1 MNSFYGGPAGQ
12 DFEVREKFS
21 TFKFLLADIDDGW
34 KSPIA
39 VGEYVMIS
47 YGHPTDPGYQGFYDL
62 DRKNSEL
69 PEEKRRNWN
78 STLWQKVYEED
89 TVEDIDEDKNIH
101 YAVTKSS
108 TGINYK
114 FITSCTGNTPVISV
128 TTPARVLDADEEPKV
143 NTDLSN
149 PDLPVISFELPRSQ
163 ILSML
168 GFEKKHANEDPEV
181 IFDSKTN
188 VNNPTIQFKLPR
200 SQVIEQVVIIPIAA
214 TGATPEAELDTEEDG
229 TIDNPVLKLRL
240 PVTQKFLDSNILHE
254 VLDADKEPT
263 VKVSYASEDTN
274 HEHPIL
280 TFSLPRSQIMAAPER
295 VVQDPVVEPSVED
308 IGTVNAPKLRFKL
321 PRAVAFYY
329 GTFLGE
335 RSSKTYTLSNPLF
348 SSYGV
353 GDYYINTS
361 TGFIYKVTSKTDDT
375 TCVFEYQACIQSPLP
390 SVESSSIAPYVQGE
404 TGYAPAAPQ
413 VNRYLTNNEGTEW
426 KLEFELPEAP
436 KPAVSSSFVGS
447 TEQGSVTSEIT
458 SEDTITFTF
467 KIPTGS
473 KLFAGLEVTADG
485 ATTTVDGARLGDVYL
500 NSETGVLYTL
510 TSTGWKAS
518 EKSIKGPVGDALNI
532 EAEYQLTETESYTA
546 SLENGASYIEA
557 HYTGTVDS
565 RKIFAV
571 TWTLLDG
578 GGDVSYWYF
587 KTAAGEW
594 ARTQL
599 TGGVSSLIENT
610 YKADVDNKTY
620 SINYLNSLIEGKDG
634 ETGKLTTYSKAKIDE
649 LLAALDDTLN
659 TWGSFADLPQ

>member
-12 DFEVREKFS
+12 NFEVREKFS
-21 TFKFLLADIDDGW
+21 TFKFLLIDINDGW

-62 DRKNSEL
+62 DSKNSEL

-89 TVEDIDEDKNIH
+89 AVEDIDKDKNIH

-114 FITSCTGNTPVISV
+114 FITSCTGNTPKISI
-128 TTPARVLDADEEPKV
+128 TTPATVLDANQQPQV
-143 NTDLSN
+143 TTDLSN
-149 PDLPVISFELPRSQ
+149 PDLPVISFALPQSQ
-163 ILSML
+163 VLSMP
-168 GFEKKHANEDPEV
+168 NEATVLDADQSPSVEYN
-181 IFDSKTN
+181 D
-188 VNNPTIQFKLPR
+188 NNINRPTLHFNLPQ
-200 SQVIEQVVIIPIAA
+200 SQVIEQAEVTPIAV
-214 TGATPEAELDTEEDG
+214 GETPKVELDAT
-229 TIDNPVLKLRL
+229 NVNRPVLKFQL
-240 PVTQKFLDSNILHE
+240 PVAQEFLNSNVLHE
-254 VLDADKEPT
+254 ILDANKEPT
-263 VKVSYASEDTN
+263 VSFAYAPEDTN

-280 TFSLPRSQIMAAPER
+280 TFSLPRSQVMAAPEK

-308 IGTVNAPKLRFKL
+308 VGTVNAPKLRFKL

-335 RSSKTYTLSNPLF
+335 RSSGTYTLSKPLF

-353 GDYYINTS
+353 GDYYVNAP
-361 TGFIYKVTSKTDDT
+361 TGFIYKVISKTDDT

-404 TGYAPAAPQ
+404 VGYVPAVPQ

-436 KPAVSSSFVGS
+436 KPAVSSTFVGS
-447 TEQGSVTSEIT
+447 AEQGSVTSAIT

-473 KLFAGLEVTADG
+473 KLFAGLEITADG
-485 ATTTVDGARLGDVYL
+485 ATTAIDGARIGDIYL

-510 TSTGWKAS
+510 TTNGWKAS

-532 EAEYQLTETESYTA
+532 EVEYHLTETENYAA
-546 SLENGASYIEA
+546 SLANGVTYIQE
-557 HYTGTVDS
+557 HYSGTIDS
-565 RKIFAV
+565 HKIFAI
-571 TWTLLDG
+571 TWTLLNN
-578 GGDVSYWYF
+578 GGDVSYWYY
-587 KTAAGEW
+587 KTNAGEW
-594 ARTQL
+594 DRAQL
-599 TGGVSSLIENT
+599 TGGVSSLIEQS
-610 YKADVDNKTY
+610 YKENVDNKTY
-620 SINYLNSLIEGKDG
+620 SINYINSLIGGTEINTDK
-634 ETGKLTTYSKAKIDE
+634 TAYSKDQVQS
-649 LLAALDDTLN
+649 LVS
-659 TWGSFADLPQ
+659 WGSFQDLIEKP